1 MSALAQSFPSSARIA
16 AALLTDLLGQSV
28 DVPPMTPPAP
38 IDEPEPDRLPDEA
51 PLPNPDESDNPPKSV
66 WAAGGRLRSLRP
78 AVVFALPLLRSPR
91 RTSRCGTSHGVES

>member
-16 AALLTDLLGQSV
+16 AALLTDLPGQPV
-28 DVPPMTPPAP
+28 DVPPPMTPPAP

-66 WAAGGRLRSLRP
+66 RAAG
-78 AVVFALPLLRSPR
+78 
-91 RTSRCGTSHGVES
+91 